1 VTTAPTSEAR
11 TRILETARRLFE
23 SDGYAAVGVD
33 RIVAEA
39 DIAKMTLYRHFPSK
53 DDLIIAH
60 LEASNEH
67 YLTWLDD
74 AVTDIDDPAD
84 KLLGMLTAIGDFATS
99 PACPGCTFQVAAAE
113 FPDPTHPVH
122 AVASA
127 NKAAVRER
135 FRGLASEAGL
145 TNSDSVADQLMLV
158 MDGALAAARML
169 GPDSHAKGTT
179 AAARAIIENARP

>member
-1 VTTAPTSEAR
+1 
-11 TRILETARRLFE
+11 
-23 SDGYAAVGVD
+23 
-33 RIVAEA
+33 
-39 DIAKMTLYRHFPSK
+39 
-53 DDLIIAH
+53 
-60 LEASNEH
+60 
-67 YLTWLDD
+67 
-74 AVTDIDDPAD
+74 
-84 KLLGMLTAIGDFATS
+84 
-99 PACPGCTFQVAAAE
+99 VAAAE

-135 FRGLASEAGL
+135 FRGLASEADL
-145 TNSDSVADQLMLV
+145 ANPDAVADQLMLV

>member
-1 VTTAPTSEAR
+1 MTTATTPDAR
-11 TRILETARRLFE
+11 TRILYTARRLFE

-60 LEASNEH
+60 LEASNDH
-67 YLTWLDD
+67 YLAWLDA
-74 AVTDIDDPAD
+74 AVADMDDPAD
-84 KLLGMLTAIGDFATS
+84 KLLGMLTAIGEFATS

-113 FPDPTHPVH
+113 FPDPSHPVH

-127 NKAAVRER
+127 NKAAVRDR
-135 FRGLASEAGL
+135 FRRLASEAEL
-145 TNSDSVADQLMLV
+145 TDPDSVADQLMLV

-169 GPDSHAKGTT
+169 GPDSHAKGT
-179 AAARAIIENARP
+179 APAARAIVESARR